1 MAANYRSTWAWETDA
16 VALDLILDCDPG
28 HDDAVALAVAAHR
41 GRLLGVTT
49 VAGNVGLDHTTRNA
63 LAIVQM
69 LGIEVDV
76 HSGAAATLC
85 GEPVDHAHHV
95 HGENGLAGA
104 MLPELRSRVASD
116 DAAAF
121 LVDITRQHAGAWIV
135 ATGPLTNVAIAL
147 QRDPTLPERIAGI
160 SIMGGGT
167 FGNVTPV
174 SEFNINF
181 DPEAADIVLR
191 CGARLV
197 MCGLDLTHQLLV
209 DDAMV
214 ARSRALGNDFGA
226 FAADFLG
233 GYLAN
238 IRALR
243 GDTLDAALHDP
254 CAVLAVTDPHLLD
267 VETLPVVVETAG
279 THTRGMTVVDG
290 RGWARGGNVEWART
304 IDAPAAKE
312 VVMDAFAAA
321 P

>member
-1 MAANYRSTWAWETDA
+1 M
-16 VALDLILDCDPG
+16 ALDLILDCDPG

-49 VAGNVGLDHTTRNA
+49 AAGNVGLDHTTRNA

-69 LGIEVDV
+69 LGIDVDV
-76 HSGAAATLC
+76 HSGAAAPLC
-85 GEPVDHAHHV
+85 GEPVDHATHV

-104 MLPELRSRVASD
+104 TLPALRRRVASD
-116 DAAAF
+116 DAAGF
-121 LVDITRQHAGAWIV
+121 LVDITREHPHVWIV

-147 QRDPTLPERIAGI
+147 QRDPTLAERVAGI

-167 FGNVTPV
+167 FGNVTSV
-174 SEFNINF
+174 SEFNIKF

-197 MCGLDLTHQLLV
+197 MCGLDLTHQFLV
-209 DDAMV
+209 DDDMV
-214 ARSRALGNDFGA
+214 ARSRALGNDFGS

-243 GDTLDAALHDP
+243 GDALDAALHDP
-254 CAVLAVTDPHLLD
+254 CAVLAVTDPHLLE
-267 VETLPVVVETAG
+267 VAKLPVVVETVG
-279 THTRGMTVVDG
+279 THTRGMTVVDQ

-304 IDAPAAKE
+304 IDAPAAKQ
-312 VVMDAFAAA
+312 VVLDAFAEA

>member
-1 MAANYRSTWAWETDA
+1 M
-16 VALDLILDCDPG
+16 ALDLILDCDPG

-69 LGIEVDV
+69 LGIDVDV
-76 HSGAAATLC
+76 HSGAAAPLG
-85 GEPVDHAHHV
+85 GEPADHATHV

-104 MLPELRSRVASD
+104 TLPALRRRVASD
-116 DAAAF
+116 DAAGF
-121 LVDITRQHAGAWIV
+121 LVDITREHPDVWIV

-147 QRDPTLPERIAGI
+147 QRDPTLPERVAGI

-167 FGNVTPV
+167 FGNVTAV
-174 SEFNINF
+174 SEFNIHF

-209 DDAMV
+209 DDEMV
-214 ARSRALGNDFGA
+214 ARSRALGNDFGS

-243 GDTLDAALHDP
+243 GDDARRGIARSVRGARGHGPSSARGRDAP
-254 CAVLAVTDPHLLD
+254 GCGRDRREP
-267 VETLPVVVETAG
+267 
-279 THTRGMTVVDG
+279 TRGMTVVDR

-304 IDAPAAKE
+304 IDAPAAKQ
-312 VVMDAFAAA
+312 VVLDAFAAA